1 MKNLNKFAIINID
14 DMGDDNM
21 KNISSFFEFPG
32 ILIIIGVAFILS
44 AIIISLVTK
53 RKNDDTKEMQT
64 VKEKEEQEDNYY
76 FEPVKLIDD
85 EDVKQV
91 NNEPNTVNQEDDLFK
106 ELELT
111 KEQQNTN
118 DDVESL

>member
-1 MKNLNKFAIINID
+1 
-14 DMGDDNM
+14 M

-32 ILIIIGVAFILS
+32 ILIIIGVAFILC

-76 FEPVKLIDD
+76 FEPVKLFDD

-118 DDVESL
+118 DDDVESL

>member
-1 MKNLNKFAIINID
+1 
-14 DMGDDNM
+14 M

-32 ILIIIGVAFILS
+32 ILIIIGVAFILC

-76 FEPVKLIDD
+76 FEPVKLFDD
-85 EDVKQV
+85 EDAKQV

-111 KEQQNTN
+111 KEQENTN

>member
-1 MKNLNKFAIINID
+1 
-14 DMGDDNM
+14 M

-32 ILIIIGVAFILS
+32 ILIIIGVAFILC

-53 RKNDDTKEMQT
+53 RKTDDVNETQT
-64 VKEKEEQEDNYY
+64 DDEIAKDQEDNYY

-85 EDVKQV
+85 EDTKPA
-91 NNEPNTVNQEDDLFK
+91 NNETSIVNQEEDDLFK

-118 DDVESL
+118 DDEVENL

>member
-76 FEPVKLIDD
+76 FEPVKLIDN
-85 EDVKQV
+85 EDVKQI

>member
-1 MKNLNKFAIINID
+1 
-14 DMGDDNM
+14 M

-32 ILIIIGVAFILS
+32 ILIIIGVAFILC

-53 RKNDDTKEMQT
+53 RKNDDANETQT
-64 VKEKEEQEDNYY
+64 DDTTAKEQEDNYY

-111 KEQQNTN
+111 KEQENTN
-118 DDVESL
+118 DDDVESL

>member
-1 MKNLNKFAIINID
+1 
-14 DMGDDNM
+14 M

-32 ILIIIGVAFILS
+32 ILIIIGVAFILC

-91 NNEPNTVNQEDDLFK
+91 NNEPNMVNKEDDLFK

>member
-32 ILIIIGVAFILS
+32 ILIIIGVAFILC

-91 NNEPNTVNQEDDLFK
+91 NNEPNTVKQEDDLFK

>member
-1 MKNLNKFAIINID
+1 
-14 DMGDDNM
+14 M
-21 KNISSFFEFPG
+21 KNISSF
-32 ILIIIGVAFILS
+32 L
-44 AIIISLVTK
+44 ISLVTK

>member
-32 ILIIIGVAFILS
+32 ILIIIGVAFILC
-44 AIIISLVTK
+44 AIIISLLTK

-85 EDVKQV
+85 EDVKVFGFDTQTST
-91 NNEPNTVNQEDDLFK
+91 NGKKRKARIECLGAS
-106 ELELT
+106 LEF
-111 KEQQNTN
+111 EYIA
-118 DDVESL
+118 